1 MPHDPGGGSQE
12 VSAVLPA
19 SLVHID
25 QLEIGLMD
33 QRRRVQG
40 VIGPLKHE
48 PIVGQSAKMLVQ
60 EWNELV
66 EGFTTAAS
74 ELPNERRDV

>member
-1 MPHDPGGGSQE
+1 
-12 VSAVLPA
+12 
-19 SLVHID
+19 
-25 QLEIGLMD
+25 
-33 QRRRVQG
+33 
-40 VIGPLKHE
+40 
-48 PIVGQSAKMLVQ
+48 VGQSAKMLVQ

>member
-1 MPHDPGGGSQE
+1 MPHDPRGGSQE

-19 SLVHID
+19 SSVHID

-40 VIGPLKHE
+40 VIGPLADKPMVSE
-48 PIVGQSAKMLVQ
+48 SAKMLVQ

-66 EGFTTAAS
+66 EGFAVAAS
-74 ELPNERRDV
+74 DLPNERRDV